1 MNADDRLRYSR
12 LIAIENIGREGVE
25 KLNNATV
32 LVVGCGALGSMAAM
46 QLAAS
51 GVGRI
56 RIVDFDTIDLSNL
69 QRQFF
74 FTSDETGKG
83 KAEVLAQRMSNLN
96 PNVKVEVHNS
106 LFCEKNARNLISG
119 CDFVVEATDN
129 PDSMT
134 TVDRICG
141 EMGVR
146 CVLAGVS
153 DFSGQVMTCL
163 PGKRRYSDIFP
174 QIEEGG
180 VLPCSLNGVAGP
192 AAAVAASIEAAEAI
206 KSIAGITP
214 LLSDR
219 MLVFDL
225 LDLSFDLIET

>member
-1 MNADDRLRYSR
+1 MNAEEHIRYSR

-83 KAEVLAQRMSNLN
+83 
-96 PNVKVEVHNS
+96 
-106 LFCEKNARNLISG
+106 NA
-119 CDFVVEATDN
+119 
-129 PDSMT
+129 
-134 TVDRICG
+134 
-141 EMGVR
+141 
-146 CVLAGVS
+146 
-153 DFSGQVMTCL
+153 
-163 PGKRRYSDIFP
+163 
-174 QIEEGG
+174 
-180 VLPCSLNGVAGP
+180 
-192 AAAVAASIEAAEAI
+192 
-206 KSIAGITP
+206 
-214 LLSDR
+214 
-219 MLVFDL
+219 
-225 LDLSFDLIET
+225 